1 MIRVLVVCLVAALA
15 LVVWV
20 VLDPT
25 PSLDGA
31 VLPPALVVVAVAL
44 VVASHAER
52 TRGRP

>member
-1 MIRVLVVCLVAALA
+1 VIRVLVVCLVAALV

-20 VLDPT
+20 VLDPS

-31 VLPPALVVVAVAL
+31 VLPPALLIVAVTL
-44 VVASHAER
+44 VVAAHAER